1 MDTTSQALP
10 LKGVS
15 RWSFV
20 VDRHTPATA
29 KGDRQLLSIPLVKRT
44 IATIRAQRLEAGAM
58 DANAATR
65 VTIVMA

>member
-1 MDTTSQALP
+1 MDTTSQAVP

-20 VDRHTPATA
+20 VDRHTSATA
-29 KGDRQLLSIPLVKRT
+29 KGDRPPLSIALVKRT
-44 IATIRAQRLEAGAM
+44 ITTVRAQRLEAGAM

>member
-1 MDTTSQALP
+1 MLHI
-10 LKGVS
+10 VS
-15 RWSFV
+15 GDGKRRS
-20 VDRHTPATA
+20 AT
-29 KGDRQLLSIPLVKRT
+29 LSIPLVKRT